1 MSIDLQKHREAIV
14 AAWNTVVDRKSATN
28 WALFGY
34 EGQSNVLKVQDTG
47 EDGISELAGEL
58 NSGKIQYAFLRVDN
72 SETGIAKFVFINWQG
87 EGAPIARKGTCAK
100 HVRDVMDLVHGAHIT
115 LHATN
120 EDDVEEAR
128 ILEKLQKVVVNDF
141 KVKDYSQAQ
150 ESSKPVGT
158 NYSRVN
164 PTKEINP
171 TERDEFWR
179 REEEEE
185 KHRLQ
190 AEYERKLQET
200 VLLEEERRRR
210 EEREFEKREAATGGG
225 STNGG
230 SGEHSVAVAGAAGGS
245 PVSPERSYARQA
257 SDQSKSEREREM
269 RQVVEVAGGKVSSAK
284 ARFLNSTAQLSPT
297 HIQAEVAQE
306 LTQGAEP
313 FSPTASFEE
322 RSIINELKAELENE
336 RRNGGT
342 PDSPGA
348 APEEEALPAS
358 LAETTESAAAAAAPA
373 ATGQYFDPN
382 ATIDLSD
389 EDNMIRARALYDYQ
403 AADDSEISFDP
414 DDIITHIDQIDEGW
428 WQGLAPNGT
437 YGLFPANYVEL
448 L

>member
-14 AAWNTVVDRKSATN
+14 AAWKTVVDRKSATN

-34 EGQSNVLKVQDTG
+34 EGQSNVLKVQETG
-47 EDGISELAGEL
+47 EDGISELAAEL

-100 HVRDVMDLVHGAHIT
+100 HVRDVTDLVHGAHIT

-141 KVKDYSQAQ
+141 KVKDYSQAH

-210 EEREFEKREAATGGG
+210 EEREFEKREAATGAA
-225 STNGG
+225 SSNGG
-230 SGEHSVAVAGAAGGS
+230 GEQPQVVAGGS

-269 RQVVEVAGGKVSSAK
+269 RQVVEAGGKVSSAK

-306 LTQGAEP
+306 LTQAEP

-342 PDSPGA
+342 PDSP
-348 APEEEALPAS
+348 
-358 LAETTESAAAAAAPA
+358 TAAAAAPEEVHPA
-373 ATGQYFDPN
+373 LVEATETPLPATGQYFDPN

-428 WQGLAPNGT
+428 WQGLAPDGT

>member
-1 MSIDLQKHREAIV
+1 MSVDLQKHRDAIFG
-14 AAWNTVVDRKSATN
+14 AWKTVVDRKSSTN

-34 EGQSNVLKVQDTG
+34 EGQTNVLKLQETG
-47 EDGISELAGEL
+47 EDGISELGAEL

-72 SETGIAKFVFINWQG
+72 QETGIAKFVFINWQG

-100 HVRDVMDLVHGAHIT
+100 HVRDVTALLHGAHIT
-115 LHATN
+115 VHATN

-141 KVKDYSQAQ
+141 KVKDYTQAN
-150 ESSKPVGT
+150 ESPKPVGT

-171 TERDEFWR
+171 AERDEFWR
-179 REEEEE
+179 KEEEEE

-190 AEYERKLQET
+190 AEYERKLNET
-200 VLLEEERRRR
+200 VLLEKERRRR
-210 EEREFEKREAATGGG
+210 EEQEFEKREAATGAD
-225 STNGG
+225 
-230 SGEHSVAVAGAAGGS
+230 SVLAAT
-245 PVSPERSYARQA
+245 PVSPDRSYARQA
-257 SDQSKSEREREM
+257 SDQSKTEREREIK
-269 RQVVEVAGGKVSSAK
+269 QVVEASAKVSSAK

-306 LTQGAEP
+306 LTEPP

-322 RSIINELKAELENE
+322 RSIINELKAELESE
-336 RRNGGT
+336 QQNGTETPPGLVGT
-342 PDSPGA
+342 VAVGENAVLPEVPETA
-348 APEEEALPAS
+348 A
-358 LAETTESAAAAAAPA
+358 
-373 ATGQYFDPN
+373 GQYFDPN

-428 WQGLAPNGT
+428 WQGLAPDGT

-448 L
+448 I

>member
-14 AAWNTVVDRKSATN
+14 AAWKTVVDRKSATN

-34 EGQSNVLKVQDTG
+34 EGQSNVLKVQETG
-47 EDGISELAGEL
+47 EDGISELAAEL

-100 HVRDVMDLVHGAHIT
+100 HVRDVTDLVHGAHIT

-141 KVKDYSQAQ
+141 KVKDYSQAH

-210 EEREFEKREAATGGG
+210 EEREFEKREAATGAA
-225 STNGG
+225 SSNGG
-230 SGEHSVAVAGAAGGS
+230 GEQPQVVAGGS

-269 RQVVEVAGGKVSSAK
+269 RQVVEAGGKVSSAK

-306 LTQGAEP
+306 LTQAEP

-342 PDSPGA
+342 PDSPTA
-348 APEEEALPAS
+348 A
-358 LAETTESAAAAAAPA
+358 AAAAAAPEEVHPA
-373 ATGQYFDPN
+373 LVEATETPLPATGQYFDPN

-428 WQGLAPNGT
+428 WQGLAPDGT

>member
-1 MSIDLQKHREAIV
+1 MSVDLQKHRDAMV
-14 AAWNTVVDRKSATN
+14 GAWKSVCDRKCATN

-34 EGQSNVLKVQDTG
+34 EGQTNVLKLQETG
-47 EDGISELAGEL
+47 EDGISELAAEL
-58 NSGKIQYAFLRVDN
+58 NSGKLQYAFLRVDN
-72 SETGIAKFVFINWQG
+72 IETGIAKFVFINWQG

-100 HVRDVMDLVHGAHIT
+100 HVRDVTALLHGAHIT
-115 LHATN
+115 VHATN

-141 KVKDYSQAQ
+141 KVKDYSQAID
-150 ESSKPVGT
+150 SPKPVGT

-171 TERDEFWR
+171 AERDEFWR
-179 REEEEE
+179 KEEEEE

-190 AEYERKLQET
+190 AEYERKLNET
-200 VLLEEERRRR
+200 VLLEQERRRR
-210 EEREFEKREAATGGG
+210 EEREFEKREGVTGGA
-225 STNGG
+225 
-230 SGEHSVAVAGAAGGS
+230 SVLSAS
-245 PVSPERSYARQA
+245 PVSPDRSYARQA
-257 SDQSKSEREREM
+257 SDQNKTEREREIK
-269 RQVVEVAGGKVSSAK
+269 QVVEASGKVSSAK

-306 LTQGAEP
+306 LTEPP

-336 RRNGGT
+336 LQNGADTPPGLAGT
-342 PDSPGA
+342 GTVTA
-348 APEEEALPAS
+348 EEEVSVVSP
-358 LAETTESAAAAAAPA
+358 EVPEVAA
-373 ATGQYFDPN
+373 GQYFDPN

-428 WQGLAPNGT
+428 WQGLAPDGT

-448 L
+448 I

>member
-1 MSIDLQKHREAIV
+1 MSVDLQKHRDAIV
-14 AAWNTVVDRKSATN
+14 GAWKSVCDRKTATN

-34 EGQSNVLKVQDTG
+34 EGQTNVLKLQETG
-47 EDGISELAGEL
+47 EDGISELAAEL

-100 HVRDVMDLVHGAHIT
+100 HVRDVTGLLHGAHIT
-115 LHATN
+115 VHATN

-141 KVKDYSQAQ
+141 KVKDYSQAID
-150 ESSKPVGT
+150 SPKPVGT

-171 TERDEFWR
+171 AERDEFWR
-179 REEEEE
+179 KEEEEE

-190 AEYERKLQET
+190 AEYERKLNET
-200 VLLEEERRRR
+200 VLLEQERRRR
-210 EEREFEKREAATGGG
+210 EEREFEKRESATGG
-225 STNGG
+225 T
-230 SGEHSVAVAGAAGGS
+230 AGGALSPS
-245 PVSPERSYARQA
+245 PVSPDRSYARQA
-257 SDQSKSEREREM
+257 SDQSKTEREREIK
-269 RQVVEVAGGKVSSAK
+269 QVVEASGKVSSAK

-306 LTQGAEP
+306 LTEPP

-322 RSIINELKAELENE
+322 RSIINELKAELESE
-336 RRNGGT
+336 RQNGTDTPPAIVGT
-342 PDSPGA
+342 VEEPIVSPEVPAEGA
-348 APEEEALPAS
+348 V
-358 LAETTESAAAAAAPA
+358 T
-373 ATGQYFDPN
+373 QYFDPN

-428 WQGLAPNGT
+428 WQGLAPDGT

-448 L
+448 I

>member
-1 MSIDLQKHREAIV
+1 MSVDLQKHRDAIV
-14 AAWNTVVDRKSATN
+14 GAWHSVVDRKSATN

-34 EGQSNVLKVQDTG
+34 EGQTNVLKVQETG
-47 EDGISELAGEL
+47 EDGISELAAEL

-72 SETGIAKFVFINWQG
+72 SETGIAKFVFVNWQG

-100 HVRDVMDLVHGAHIT
+100 HVRDVTGLLHGAHIT
-115 LHATN
+115 VHATN

-141 KVKDYSQAQ
+141 KVKDYSQAND
-150 ESSKPVGT
+150 SPKPVGT

-171 TERDEFWR
+171 AERDEFWR
-179 REEEEE
+179 KEEEEE

-190 AEYERKLQET
+190 AEYERKLNET
-200 VLLEEERRRR
+200 VLLEQERRRR
-210 EEREFEKREAATGGG
+210 EEREFEKREGA
-225 STNGG
+225 S
-230 SGEHSVAVAGAAGGS
+230 SGTESAVSGS
-245 PVSPERSYARQA
+245 PISPERSYARQA
-257 SDQSKSEREREM
+257 SDQSKTERDREI
-269 RQVVEVAGGKVSSAK
+269 RQVVEASGKVSSAK

-306 LTQGAEP
+306 LTEPP

-322 RSIINELKAELENE
+322 RSIINELKAELESE
-336 RRNGGT
+336 RQNGGT
-342 PDSPGA
+342 ETPP
-348 APEEEALPAS
+348 S
-358 LAETTESAAAAAAPA
+358 LANGGSVATVTEEGPA
-373 ATGQYFDPN
+373 VVSPEVPADSATGAQYFDPN

-428 WQGLAPNGT
+428 WQGLAPDGT

-448 L
+448 I

>member
-14 AAWNTVVDRKSATN
+14 AAWKTVVDRKSATN

-47 EDGISELAGEL
+47 EDGIGELAAEL

-100 HVRDVMDLVHGAHIT
+100 HVRDVTDLVHGAHIT

-141 KVKDYSQAQ
+141 KVKDYSQAH

-210 EEREFEKREAATGGG
+210 EEREFEKREAATAGA
-225 STNGG
+225 NGA
-230 SGEHSVAVAGAAGGS
+230 GEQVAGAGGS

-269 RQVVEVAGGKVSSAK
+269 RQVVEAGGKVSSAK

-306 LTQGAEP
+306 LTQAEP

-342 PDSPGA
+342 PDSPDAVA
-348 APEEEALPAS
+348 AVAAAVPESVETVDETALPV
-358 LAETTESAAAAAAPA
+358 TG
-373 ATGQYFDPN
+373 GQYFDPN

>member
-1 MSIDLQKHREAIV
+1 MSVDLQKHRDAIIG
-14 AAWNTVVDRKSATN
+14 AWKSVCDRKTATN

-34 EGQSNVLKVQDTG
+34 EGQTNVLKLQETG
-47 EDGISELAGEL
+47 EDGISELAAEL

-100 HVRDVMDLVHGAHIT
+100 HVRDVTGLLHGAHIT
-115 LHATN
+115 VHATN

-141 KVKDYSQAQ
+141 KVKDYTQAVD
-150 ESSKPVGT
+150 SPKPVGT

-171 TERDEFWR
+171 AERDEFWR
-179 REEEEE
+179 KEEEEE

-190 AEYERKLQET
+190 AEYERKVNET
-200 VLLEEERRRR
+200 VLLEQERRRR
-210 EEREFEKREAATGGG
+210 EEREFEKRESATGG
-225 STNGG
+225 
-230 SGEHSVAVAGAAGGS
+230 AASALSPS
-245 PVSPERSYARQA
+245 PVSPDRSYARQA
-257 SDQSKSEREREM
+257 SDQSKTERDREIK
-269 RQVVEVAGGKVSSAK
+269 QVVEASAKVSSAK

-306 LTQGAEP
+306 LTEPP

-322 RSIINELKAELENE
+322 RSIINELKAELESE
-336 RRNGGT
+336 RQNGTDTPPGIRGAGT
-342 PDSPGA
+342 GAVEEPVISPEV
-348 APEEEALPAS
+348 PEEVAV
-358 LAETTESAAAAAAPA
+358 T
-373 ATGQYFDPN
+373 QYFDPN

-428 WQGLAPNGT
+428 WQGLAPDGT

-448 L
+448 I

>member
-1 MSIDLQKHREAIV
+1 MSIDLQKHRDAIV
-14 AAWNTVVDRKSATN
+14 GAWKAVVDRKSATN

-34 EGQSNVLKVQDTG
+34 EGQSNVLKLQETG
-47 EDGISELAGEL
+47 EDGICELAAEL
-58 NSGKIQYAFLRVDN
+58 NSGKIQYAFLRIDN

-100 HVRDVMDLVHGAHIT
+100 HVRDVTGVLHGAHIT
-115 LHATN
+115 VHATT

-141 KVKDYSQAQ
+141 RVKDYSQAN
-150 ESSKPVGT
+150 EIHKPVGT

-171 TERDEFWR
+171 AERDEFWR
-179 REEEEE
+179 KEEEEE

-190 AEYERKLQET
+190 AEYERKLNET

-210 EEREFEKREAATGGG
+210 EEREFEKREAATDGG
-225 STNGG
+225 T
-230 SGEHSVAVAGAAGGS
+230 AGGDNAHTATT

-257 SDQSKSEREREM
+257 SDQSKTERDREIK
-269 RQVVEVAGGKVSSAK
+269 QVVEASGKVSSAK

-297 HIQAEVAQE
+297 HIQAELAQE
-306 LTQGAEP
+306 LTGQP
-313 FSPTASFEE
+313 FSPTGSFEE
-322 RSIINELKAELENE
+322 RSIINELKAELESE
-336 RRNGGT
+336 LQNGAGT
-342 PDSPGA
+342 ETPPPGVAPVDDANGSTVSPV
-348 APEEEALPAS
+348 PVDIQ
-358 LAETTESAAAAAAPA
+358 AAAVAP
-373 ATGQYFDPN
+373 GQYFDPN

-389 EDNMIRARALYDYQ
+389 EDNVIRARALYDYQ

-428 WQGLAPNGT
+428 WQGLAPDGT

>member
-14 AAWNTVVDRKSATN
+14 AAWKTVVDRKSATN

-47 EDGISELAGEL
+47 EDGICELAGEL

-100 HVRDVMDLVHGAHIT
+100 HVRDVTDLVHGAHIT

-141 KVKDYSQAQ
+141 KVKDYSQAH

-210 EEREFEKREAATGGG
+210 EEREFEKREAATAGG
-225 STNGG
+225 SANGAGAG
-230 SGEHSVAVAGAAGGS
+230 SGEQPVAAAGGS

-269 RQVVEVAGGKVSSAK
+269 RQVVEAGAKVSSAK

-306 LTQGAEP
+306 LTQAEP

-336 RRNGGT
+336 RRNGGGT

-348 APEEEALPAS
+348 AAAAVAEEVLPAS
-358 LAETTESAAAAAAPA
+358 VEATEAAP

>member
-1 MSIDLQKHREAIV
+1 MSIDLQKHRDAIV
-14 AAWNTVVDRKSATN
+14 GAWKSVVDRKSATN

-34 EGQSNVLKVQDTG
+34 EGQSNVLKLQETG
-47 EDGISELAGEL
+47 EDGISELAAEL

-100 HVRDVMDLVHGAHIT
+100 HVRDVTAVLHGAHIT
-115 LHATN
+115 VHATN

-141 KVKDYSQAQ
+141 KVKDYSQAN
-150 ESSKPVGT
+150 EVTKPVGT

-171 TERDEFWR
+171 AERDEFWR
-179 REEEEE
+179 KEEEEE

-190 AEYERKLQET
+190 AEYERKLNET

-210 EEREFEKREAATGGG
+210 EEREFEKREAATDAG
-225 STNGG
+225 S
-230 SGEHSVAVAGAAGGS
+230 AQAATT
-245 PVSPERSYARQA
+245 PISPERSYARQA
-257 SDQSKSEREREM
+257 SDQSKTERDREIK
-269 RQVVEVAGGKVSSAK
+269 QVVEASAKVSSAK

-297 HIQAEVAQE
+297 HIQAELAQE
-306 LTQGAEP
+306 LTGQP

-322 RSIINELKAELENE
+322 RSIINELKAELESE
-336 RRNGGT
+336 LQNGAG
-342 PDSPGA
+342 
-348 APEEEALPAS
+348 
-358 LAETTESAAAAAAPA
+358 AETPPPGVALVEGTNGSTVSPVLTADAQAVAP
-373 ATGQYFDPN
+373 GQYFDPN

-389 EDNMIRARALYDYQ
+389 EDNIIRARALYDYQ

-428 WQGLAPNGT
+428 WQGLAPDGT

-448 L
+448 I

>member
-1 MSIDLQKHREAIV
+1 MKL
-14 AAWNTVVDRKSATN
+14 
-28 WALFGY
+28 
-34 EGQSNVLKVQDTG
+34 
-47 EDGISELAGEL
+47 EDGFEKTL
-58 NSGKIQYAFLRVDN
+58 
-72 SETGIAKFVFINWQG
+72 ETRTHERTG

-100 HVRDVMDLVHGAHIT
+100 HVRDVTALLHGAHIT
-115 LHATN
+115 VHATN

-128 ILEKLQKVVVNDF
+128 ILDKLQKVVVNDF
-141 KVKDYSQAQ
+141 KVKDYSQAID
-150 ESSKPVGT
+150 SPKPVGT

-171 TERDEFWR
+171 AERDEFWR
-179 REEEEE
+179 KEEEEE

-190 AEYERKLQET
+190 AEYERKLNET

-210 EEREFEKREAATGGG
+210 EEREFEKREG
-225 STNGG
+225 
-230 SGEHSVAVAGAAGGS
+230 VAVGTGVQSAS
-245 PVSPERSYARQA
+245 PVSPDRSYARQA
-257 SDQSKSEREREM
+257 SDQNKTERDREIK
-269 RQVVEVAGGKVSSAK
+269 QVVEASGKVSSAK

-306 LTQGAEP
+306 LTEPP

-322 RSIINELKAELENE
+322 RSIINELKAELESE
-336 RRNGGT
+336 LQNGTETPPGITGPGT
-342 PDSPGA
+342 VTAEESSVVSPEV
-348 APEEEALPAS
+348 P
-358 LAETTESAAAAAAPA
+358 ETTD
-373 ATGQYFDPN
+373 GQYFDPN

-428 WQGLAPNGT
+428 WQGLAPDGT

-448 L
+448 I

>member
-1 MSIDLQKHREAIV
+1 MSIDLQKHRDAIV
-14 AAWNTVVDRKSATN
+14 GAWKSVVDRKSATN

-34 EGQSNVLKVQDTG
+34 EGQSNVLKLQETG
-47 EDGISELAGEL
+47 EDGISELAAEL

-100 HVRDVMDLVHGAHIT
+100 HVRDVTAVLHGAHIT
-115 LHATN
+115 VHATN

-141 KVKDYSQAQ
+141 KVKDYSQAN
-150 ESSKPVGT
+150 EVTKPVGT

-171 TERDEFWR
+171 AERDEFWR
-179 REEEEE
+179 KEEEEE

-190 AEYERKLQET
+190 AEYERKLNET

-210 EEREFEKREAATGGG
+210 EEREFEKREAATD
-225 STNGG
+225 
-230 SGEHSVAVAGAAGGS
+230 AGNVHAATT
-245 PVSPERSYARQA
+245 PISPERSYARQA
-257 SDQSKSEREREM
+257 SDQSKTERDREIK
-269 RQVVEVAGGKVSSAK
+269 QVVEASAKVSSAK

-306 LTQGAEP
+306 LTGQP

-336 RRNGGT
+336 LQNGAGT
-342 PDSPGA
+342 ETPPPGVALVEETNGSTVSPVLTA
-348 APEEEALPAS
+348 DAQAVAP
-358 LAETTESAAAAAAPA
+358 
-373 ATGQYFDPN
+373 GQYFDPN

-389 EDNMIRARALYDYQ
+389 EDNIIRARALYDYQ

-428 WQGLAPNGT
+428 WQGLAPDGT

-448 L
+448 I

>member
-1 MSIDLQKHREAIV
+1 MSVDLQKHRDAIV
-14 AAWNTVVDRKSATN
+14 GAWKSVVDRKSATN

-34 EGQSNVLKVQDTG
+34 EGQTNVLKVQETG
-47 EDGISELAGEL
+47 EDGITELAAEL

-100 HVRDVMDLVHGAHIT
+100 HVRDVTGVLHGAHIT
-115 LHATN
+115 VHATN
-120 EDDVEEAR
+120 EDDVEETR

-141 KVKDYSQAQ
+141 KVKDYSQAND
-150 ESSKPVGT
+150 SPKPVGT

-171 TERDEFWR
+171 AERDEFWR
-179 REEEEE
+179 KEEEEE

-190 AEYERKLQET
+190 AEYERKLNET
-200 VLLEEERRRR
+200 VLLEQERRRR
-210 EEREFEKREAATGGG
+210 EEREFEKREGA
-225 STNGG
+225 S
-230 SGEHSVAVAGAAGGS
+230 SGTESAVSGS
-245 PVSPERSYARQA
+245 PISPERSYARQA
-257 SDQSKSEREREM
+257 SDQSKTERDREI
-269 RQVVEVAGGKVSSAK
+269 RQVVEASGKVSSAK

-306 LTQGAEP
+306 LTDPP

-322 RSIINELKAELENE
+322 RSIINELKAELESE
-336 RRNGGT
+336 RQNGGT
-342 PDSPGA
+342 ETPPSLANGGGIGTVA
-348 APEEEALPAS
+348 APEPAVMSPEVPEEV
-358 LAETTESAAAAAAPA
+358 TGAA
-373 ATGQYFDPN
+373 QYFDPN

-428 WQGLAPNGT
+428 WQGLAPDGT

-448 L
+448 I

>member
-1 MSIDLQKHREAIV
+1 MSVDLQKHRDAIV
-14 AAWNTVVDRKSATN
+14 GAWKSVCDRKTATN

-34 EGQSNVLKVQDTG
+34 EGQTNVLKLQETG
-47 EDGISELAGEL
+47 EDGISELAAEL

-100 HVRDVMDLVHGAHIT
+100 HVRDVTGLLHGAHIT
-115 LHATN
+115 VHATN

-141 KVKDYSQAQ
+141 KVKDYSQAID
-150 ESSKPVGT
+150 SPKPVGT

-171 TERDEFWR
+171 AERDEFWR
-179 REEEEE
+179 KEEEEE

-190 AEYERKLQET
+190 AEYERKLNET
-200 VLLEEERRRR
+200 VLLEQERRRR
-210 EEREFEKREAATGGG
+210 EEREFEKREGATGG
-225 STNGG
+225 
-230 SGEHSVAVAGAAGGS
+230 AASALSAS
-245 PVSPERSYARQA
+245 PASPDRSYARQA
-257 SDQSKSEREREM
+257 SDQSKTERDREIK
-269 RQVVEVAGGKVSSAK
+269 QVVEASAKVSSAK

-306 LTQGAEP
+306 LTEPP

-322 RSIINELKAELENE
+322 RSIINELKAELESE
-336 RRNGGT
+336 RQNGTDTPPGLGVTGT
-342 PDSPGA
+342 VATEEPLVSPEV
-348 APEEEALPAS
+348 PEEVAVAQ
-358 LAETTESAAAAAAPA
+358 
-373 ATGQYFDPN
+373 QYFDPN

-428 WQGLAPNGT
+428 WQGLAPDGT

-448 L
+448 I

>member
-14 AAWNTVVDRKSATN
+14 AAWKAVVDRKTATN

-34 EGQSNVLKVQDTG
+34 EGQSNVLKVQETG
-47 EDGISELAGEL
+47 EDGITELAAEL

-72 SETGIAKFVFINWQG
+72 AETGIAKFVFINWQG

-100 HVRDVMDLVHGAHIT
+100 HVRDVTAILHGAHIT
-115 LHATN
+115 VHATN

-141 KVKDYSQAQ
+141 KVKDYSQAN
-150 ESSKPVGT
+150 ESPKPVGT

-171 TERDEFWR
+171 AERDEFWR
-179 REEEEE
+179 KEEEEE

-190 AEYERKLQET
+190 AEYERKLNET

-210 EEREFEKREAATGGG
+210 EEREFEKREAATG
-225 STNGG
+225 STP
-230 SGEHSVAVAGAAGGS
+230 GASEQAT
-245 PVSPERSYARQA
+245 PVSPDRSYARQA
-257 SDQSKSEREREM
+257 SDQSKTEREREI
-269 RQVVEVAGGKVSSAK
+269 RQVVEASGKVSSAK

-306 LTQGAEP
+306 LTQAP

-336 RRNGGT
+336 QRSNGSGT
-342 PDSPGA
+342 PPA
-348 APEEEALPAS
+348 LATAVEATTPDVTS
-358 LAETTESAAAAAAPA
+358 EAETAQPTTGS
-373 ATGQYFDPN
+373 GQYFDPN

-428 WQGLAPNGT
+428 WQGLAPDGT